1 MASLANPP
9 SPSENHYIDHRMLA
23 LGTSVAGGGAISG
36 SHELDLEHIMNYVLS
51 CSYRFGETDEC
62 FAPLVEEATTLTA
75 LALFIGMVAIW
86 AQVIVT
92 L

>member
-1 MASLANPP
+1 MIRA
-9 SPSENHYIDHRMLA
+9 
-23 LGTSVAGGGAISG
+23 V
-36 SHELDLEHIMNYVLS
+36 
-51 CSYRFGETDEC
+51 
-62 FAPLVEEATTLTA
+62 VEEATTLTA